1 MCKNYI
7 LRMLILDKYLLHAN
21 TQPLISFI
29 DIYYKKKILCVPNY
43 SIHELLV
50 REAHESGLI
59 GHFEVAKTLD
69 IL

>member
-1 MCKNYI
+1 
-7 LRMLILDKYLLHAN
+7 LHAN

-29 DIYYKKKILCVPNY
+29 DIYYKKKILCVSNY
-43 SIHELLV
+43 SIHKLLV